1 MTRRVAWKYVVR
13 RENGLVFRAR
23 GASLSPV
30 TNGVRS
36 DPTAWTDDRHK
47 RGLAGEEQAIQYLLS
62 RGWHILAHRF
72 RVGHKEIDLIARQGN
87 LVAFVE
93 VKARRGTAFGSP
105 LEAVTGAK
113 RRELVKAAARVGGS
127 LRPPRRRLPLR
138 LHRHHRQQV
147 GAPGGRVPTR
157 LAVARSSVYIRAS
170 GKEAP
175 NPCRGHS
182 CRLKREKPRGS
193 PTSARRP

>member
-1 MTRRVAWKYVVR
+1 M
-13 RENGLVFRAR
+13 
-23 GASLSPV
+23 

-36 DPTAWTDDRHK
+36 DPTGWTDDRHK

-87 LVAFVE
+87 LVAFIE

-113 RRELVKAAARVGGS
+113 RRELVKAARVWVDRHG
-127 LRPPRRRLPLR
+127 RPADVYRFDCIALIDNKLEHLADAFR
-138 LHRHHRQQV
+138 
-147 GAPGGRVPTR
+147 PGWR
-157 LAVARSSVYIRAS
+157 
-170 GKEAP
+170 
-175 NPCRGHS
+175 
-182 CRLKREKPRGS
+182 
-193 PTSARRP
+193 